1 MRNAQ
6 SDEERKKIVAE
17 RSAWERTQAVEELRS
32 QLGVSDQEWAVIKPR
47 IETAYD
53 LVYPQPRF
61 GCGGVRPATP
71 AERKRNEL
79 RELLGNKEATPDQ
92 IKGALISL
100 RAANEKARQEPAKAR
115 QDLCRVL
122 TLRQGALLV
131 LRELRD

>member
-1 MRNAQ
+1 
-6 SDEERKKIVAE
+6 
-17 RSAWERTQAVEELRS
+17 
-32 QLGVSDQEWAVIKPR
+32 
-47 IETAYD
+47 
-53 LVYPQPRF
+53 
-61 GCGGVRPATP
+61 VRPATP